1 MIFWLLLT
9 FLCASAIGMLLYKLH
24 VPGGM
29 LVGAILGAAALSIGT
44 GRAVMPVAA
53 KISAQVAA
61 GAFIGCSVER
71 SDLKGFRHLLRPALI
86 LVCSMVILNL
96 IVGPLMYFLAG
107 GALSPITALFCAVPG
122 GISDIPIIAE
132 DMGGDAPQIAV
143 MQFVRMSIGV
153 GVFPALTFRLTKG
166 EPQDD
171 SHAVRTKDI
180 VHRPM
185 LTLLR
190 TLAIAVVC
198 GLIFRYIGVPAGAM
212 VGAMLGTLAAKLCGL
227 ETYLPMPVKRAAQLL
242 SGAYIGCGIMISDI
256 LSLSHLIL
264 PTAVLIAGYTINCFV
279 CGFLLHKL
287 CHMTRREGML
297 AATPAGASDMALISA
312 DIGVN
317 SPDVIVLQ
325 VIRLIVVVSLFPTLV
340 RIVAPL
346 LA

>member
-1 MIFWLLLT
+1 MIFWLLVT
-9 FLCASAIGMLLYKLH
+9 FLCAFAAGMLLYRLH

-29 LVGAILGAAALSIGT
+29 LVGSILGSAALSIGT

-53 KISAQVAA
+53 KISAQVVA
-61 GAFIGCSVER
+61 GAFIGCSLER
-71 SDLKGFRHLLRPALI
+71 SDLKGFRHLLHPALI
-86 LVCSMVILNL
+86 LICSLVILNL
-96 IVGPLMYFLAG
+96 VAGSLMYFLAD
-107 GALSPITALFCAVPG
+107 GALDPITALFCAVPG
-122 GISDIPIIAE
+122 GISNIPIIAA
-132 DMGGDAPQIAV
+132 DMNGDAPQIAI

-153 GVFPALTFRLTKG
+153 GVFPALTFRITKN

-171 SHAVRTKDI
+171 PHAARARDI
-180 VHRPM
+180 VHHPKM
-185 LTLLR
+185 ALVR

-198 GLIFRYIGVPAGAM
+198 GLIFRFIGVPAGAM

-227 ETYLPMPVKRAAQLL
+227 ETSLPATVKRVAQLL
-242 SGAYIGCGIMISDI
+242 SGAYIGCGILISDI
-256 LSLSHLIL
+256 LSLGHLIL
-264 PTAVLIAGYTINCFV
+264 PTVVLIAAYTINCFA
-279 CGFLLHKL
+279 CGALLHKR

-325 VIRLIVVVSLFPTLV
+325 VIRLIAVVSLFPALV
-340 RIVAPL
+340 QAVAPL